1 MPKEFRMPEIAESI
15 VEGEIGKWFV
25 REGSEVKK
33 DAPLLEILT
42 DKVNVEVP
50 SPFEGVV
57 EKILVPEG
65 KVVKVGT
72 PILLYREYG
81 EEKVEVEAP
90 RIGEEKKEEVE
101 LVAERKGER
110 KEETVKA
117 PPAVRALARELN
129 VDLSRVVGTGPG
141 GRITREDVEKAARQ
155 KEGMPPG
162 GEMRIPYR
170 GKRRMIG
177 EHLRTSLDKAEH
189 TLYVEEADVSVLV
202 SLRERLKSYA
212 ESQGIHLTYLPF
224 IAKAVVEALKKFPL
238 LNASLDEEKEEI
250 VVKKYY
256 HIGFAVDSEDGLVVP
271 VVRDVDKKGIWEI
284 ARELQQLAQKA
295 RDGTLSLDEVG
306 GSTFSITSAGHI
318 GGFLSMPLI
327 NYPECAILGV
337 HRIRKRPV
345 VENNQI
351 VIRDV
356 VLFSITFDHRI
367 VDGALVARFMQEFI
381 SLLQKPEIFLLTP
394 ESKFSG

>member
-1 MPKEFRMPEIAESI
+1 FIQ
-15 VEGEIGKWFV
+15 
-25 REGSEVKK
+25 EGSEVKK
-33 DAPLLEILT
+33 DAPLLEIIT

-65 KVVKVGT
+65 KMVKVGT

-81 EEKVEVEAP
+81 EEVVEEGKP
-90 RIGEEKKEEVE
+90 PIGEERKEKEEGMVAE
-101 LVAERKGER
+101 AERKEAV
-110 KEETVKA
+110 VKA
-117 PPAVRALARELN
+117 APAVRALARELN
-129 VDLSRVVGTGPG
+129 VDLSQVVGTGPG
-141 GRITREDVEKAARQ
+141 GRITREDVEKAARK
-155 KEGMPPG
+155 KEPVPSLP
-162 GEMRIPYR
+162 EARIPFR
-170 GKRRMIG
+170 GKRRIIAQ
-177 EHLRTSLDKAEH
+177 HLRTSLDKAEH
-189 TLYVEEADVSVLV
+189 TLYVEEADVSALV
-202 SLRERLKSYA
+202 SLRQRLKSYA
-212 ESQGIHLTYLPF
+212 ESQGIRLTYLPF

-250 VVKKYY
+250 VLKSYY
-256 HIGFAVDSEDGLVVP
+256 HIGFAVDTEDGLIVP
-271 VVRDVDKKGIWEI
+271 VVRDVDKKGIWQI

-318 GGFLSMPLI
+318 GGFLSMPII

-351 VIRDV
+351 VIRDM

-367 VDGALVARFMQEFI
+367 VDGALVARFMNEFI
-381 SLLQKPEIFLLTP
+381 SFLQKPEIFLLP
-394 ESKFSG
+394 AEIQNPG